1 MTTRVQAWGAAEA
14 GAPILSLEIE
24 RRDPRP
30 RDVVV
35 DIDYCGVCHSDIHTA
50 RGEWGQPL
58 LPVVPGHEIVGH
70 VTAVGAEVTKFKVGD
85 HVGVGVIVDSCGECE
100 ACKAGFENY
109 CRKDNVGTYNSR
121 DLVTGD
127 TTFGGYATSIV
138 VDEDFV
144 LRMPEGLD
152 PAAAAP
158 LLCAGITLW
167 SPLRHWGAGPGKRV
181 AVMGLGGLGHM
192 GVKLA
197 HALGAHVTVLSH
209 SASKRADAL
218 ALGADEFIVSSDAE
232 QMRAVEAS
240 FDLIL
245 NTVSAELD
253 INAYLKLLGW
263 NGTLVILGLPGK
275 PMAVHAHHLLD
286 SRRRLAGSGIGGL
299 RETQEMLDFCAEHGI
314 VSEIERITPD
324 AINTAWD
331 RVVASDVK
339 YRFVID
345 IKG

>member
-1 MTTRVQAWGAAEA
+1 MTRVQAWGVTEA
-14 GAPILSLEIE
+14 GAPVQALEIE

-35 DIDYCGVCHSDIHTA
+35 DIDFCGVCHSDIHTA

-70 VTAVGAEVTKFKVGD
+70 VTAVGAEVTKFTVGD
-85 HVGVGVIVDSCGECE
+85 HVGVGVIVDSCGDCE
-100 ACKAGFENY
+100 ACSTGFENY
-109 CRKDNVGTYNSR
+109 CRNTTVGTYNSH
-121 DLVTGD
+121 DLVTGE
-127 TTFGGYATSIV
+127 TTFGGYSTSIV
-138 VDEDFV
+138 VDENFV
-144 LRMPEGLD
+144 LRLPAGLD
-152 PAAAAP
+152 PAGAAP

-209 SASKRADAL
+209 SESKRADAL
-218 ALGADEFIVSSDAE
+218 ALGADAFIVASDAE
-232 QMRAVEAS
+232 QMRSVAES

-253 INAYLKLLGW
+253 INAYIKLLGW

-275 PMAVHAHHLLD
+275 PMAVNADGLLD
-286 SRRRLAGSGIGGL
+286 GRRRLAGSMIGGFP
-299 RETQEMLDFCAEHGI
+299 ETQEMLDFCAEHGI

-324 AINTAWD
+324 ELNVAWD